1 MFRGVAIAVSTIVF
15 VSRASFAD
23 VVAGPRSSVA
33 IRVSVAALVGEVAS
47 DAAAVDVSA
56 VDSVR
61 GGDGVGGIC
70 EGDEGAPARAAG
82 VVVEDDL
89 HRQHLAVA
97 LENITHGALVGGKSE
112 PADEHRGGGGV
123 GCARR
128 ARRARRARGPGA
140 PARGVAWRSMPRI
153 NAKGVEREPSSRA
166 STSIS
171 SKRVSPSRSS
181 PASERPPRERSTA
194 RRGQR
199 RRRDPRRDFLSRA
212 FRRLRRFPNSDRKD
226 ETMNC
231 TLETNRSSPKTPHS
245 PVAFKHQHRRR
256 HPSRNPGT

>member
-1 MFRGVAIAVSTIVF
+1 MDRRRVAFTSMFRGVAIAVSAIVF

-61 GGDGVGGIC
+61 GGDGVGGMC

-97 LENITHGALVGGKSE
+97 LENSTHGALVGVENRSPPTNTAE
-112 PADEHRGGGGV
+112 VVAWVAAAPAAPAAPADPGLPREVSRGGSD
-123 GCARR
+123 AQ
-128 ARRARRARGPGA
+128 
-140 PARGVAWRSMPRI
+140 I

-171 SKRVSPSRSS
+171 SS
-181 PASERPPRERSTA
+181 ASHP
-194 RRGQR
+194 
-199 RRRDPRRDFLSRA
+199 RDPRPRPNGRLESAAPRDVDSVGAEIQRRDFLSRA
-212 FRRLRRFPNSDRKD
+212 FRRRRRFLVSATDLTKR
-226 ETMNC
+226 
-231 TLETNRSSPKTPHS
+231 
-245 PVAFKHQHRRR
+245 
-256 HPSRNPGT
+256 